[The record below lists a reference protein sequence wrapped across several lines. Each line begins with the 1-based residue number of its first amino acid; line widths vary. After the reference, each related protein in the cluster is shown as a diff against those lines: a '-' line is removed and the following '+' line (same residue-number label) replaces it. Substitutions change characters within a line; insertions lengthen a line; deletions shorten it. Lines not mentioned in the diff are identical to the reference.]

1 MQIVRTILWVVIAI
15 AIMLFSILNW
25 NPVEITLWDGIL
37 VETKVP
43 ALVILAFLLGI
54 FPMWLYHRS
63 VKWGLSRRIRSLENS
78 IKSAAIAR
86 SREPSKDEDAAVDRP
101 DDNLGDNSGD
111 KPTLSAGDNPG
122 DGSGDG
128 SGDSLAP
135 AGAPVTDTQDEKPA

>member
-43 ALVILAFLLGI
+43 ALVILAFLLGL

-63 VKWGLSRRIRSLENS
+63 VKWGQQRRIRSLENS
-78 IKSAAIAR
+78 IKSAALAR
-86 SREPSKDEDAAVDRP
+86 QRETPVEEPS
-101 DDNLGDNSGD
+101 D
-111 KPTLSAGDNPG
+111 KPVDK
-122 DGSGDG
+122 
-128 SGDSLAP
+128 
-135 AGAPVTDTQDEKPA
+135 PVESTKDDLFPVNDTQDEKKP